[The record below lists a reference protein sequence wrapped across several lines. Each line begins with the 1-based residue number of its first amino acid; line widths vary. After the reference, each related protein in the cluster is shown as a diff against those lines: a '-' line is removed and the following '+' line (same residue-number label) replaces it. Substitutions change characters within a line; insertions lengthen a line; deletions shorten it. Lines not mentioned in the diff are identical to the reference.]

1 MRDCLQRTCG
11 EDVSVFTR
19 ILGSI
24 KTCLRRYC
32 ARGGHKPMGNP
43 ESPKFDGCPMDSH
56 FIGHG
61 LLRTVFKITLARP
74 EGSTPA
80 TIVSTNTKILKNHQ
94 NNFILL
100 FFWPP
105 LQHTC
110 GKDVSGIYKNLRV
123 NQNLFETILRI
134 WVICWSNFFKSRM
147 LLWPNQKILTT
158 LVDLHRQIVTFA
170 WHVMKT
176 TVHAEQVHLI
186 LGVSSPLDQN

>member
-123 NQNLFETILRI
+123 NQNLFEAILRI
-134 WVICWSNFFKSRM
+134 WVICWSSFLKSRR